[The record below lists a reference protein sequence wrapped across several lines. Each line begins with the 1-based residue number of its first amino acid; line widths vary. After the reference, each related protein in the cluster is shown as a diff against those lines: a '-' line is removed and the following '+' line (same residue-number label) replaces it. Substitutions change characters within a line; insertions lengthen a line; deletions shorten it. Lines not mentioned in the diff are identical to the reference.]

1 MKTLTPESEL
11 DPKSEASM
19 WLISLQRQLRSYE
32 GKAAHSYKARERAYH
47 ATQAATCREQIAAH
61 KARHGIA

>member
-19 WLISLQRQLRSYE
+19 WLVTLQRRLRSDE
-32 GKAAHSYKARERAYH
+32 GRAHHCYKARERAYH
-47 ATQAATCREQIAAH
+47 AKQAATCREQIAAH
-61 KARHGIA
+61 KERHGIA